1 VEASGTIVT
10 VIASRE
16 GRSQMDNDNERAM
29 RRRIF
34 TAEIDRLLDRAILTD
49 ACDIAEV
56 LAHAVVEFLARAD
69 QPDIAS
75 THFID
80 CLDEEFKS
88 LPVPPASE

>member
-1 VEASGTIVT
+1 
-10 VIASRE
+10 
-16 GRSQMDNDNERAM
+16 
-29 RRRIF
+29 
-34 TAEIDRLLDRAILTD
+34 
-49 ACDIAEV
+49 V